1 MNKHSHSAVPETA
14 SPLVSRLARSVLL
27 TEEEV
32 DYLESMQVNQVDLTK
47 GDEFVRHGEDMRG
60 TFLVRDGWVIRY
72 KMTSAGRRQIIGVSL
87 PGDFI
92 GLHINFSRSSIYNAM
107 ALTKTNMALIEPVRI
122 LEIHRRFPVLAS
134 GLDWMTVRSAN
145 ILSEHNVSLGARPAA
160 QRILHFM
167 LELWTRLASV
177 GHARPDGFKLR
188 LSQEQIAD
196 CMGLSSVHA
205 NRSMRRLVREN
216 LISIESGEL
225 SFPRWRAAVEFA
237 DFDDAYLQAFVMP
250 GATRKRA
257 LMSAGAAA

>member
-1 MNKHSHSAVPETA
+1 MNRHLKSAVPETA

-32 DYLESMQVNQVDLTK
+32 DYLESMQVNTVDLAK
-47 GDEFVRHGEDMRG
+47 GDEFVRHGEDMRV

-72 KMTSAGRRQIIGVSL
+72 KITAAGRRQIIGVSL

-107 ALTKTNMALIEPVRI
+107 ALTQTSLAMIEPVRI

-177 GHARPDGFKLR
+177 GHAATDGFKLK

-205 NRSMRRLVREN
+205 NRSLRRLVREN
-216 LISIESGEL
+216 LIAIESGNL
-225 SFPRWRAAVEFA
+225 RFPRWRAAVEFA
-237 DFDDAYLQAFVMP
+237 DFDDRYLQAFAMP
-250 GATRKRA
+250 GTNRKQVA
-257 LMSAGAAA
+257 MSSGTAA